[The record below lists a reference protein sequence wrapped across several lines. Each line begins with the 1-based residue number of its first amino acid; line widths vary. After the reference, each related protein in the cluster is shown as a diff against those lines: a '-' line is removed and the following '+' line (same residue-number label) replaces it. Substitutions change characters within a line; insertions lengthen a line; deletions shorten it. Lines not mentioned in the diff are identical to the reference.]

1 MSDRFDVSRWRPGP
15 LLPRGDRRD
24 NALLAAII
32 ILTALACMAALSALA
47 ANRAARGWIGE
58 LGGAAT
64 VIVRP
69 SGQDTPDQAAAKA
82 AEALAAYP
90 GVVEARALSAG
101 EVNALL
107 TPWLGQAADLADL
120 PTPRLVDLRLD
131 RRHPPDAAGMQK
143 LLGQMRVD
151 ATVDDHRAWTGA
163 IEATA
168 EVARWGAVAVCA
180 LVAACAGAM
189 ITFATRAGLESRHE
203 MIEVLHLTGARD
215 NHIADVF
222 ASRAALRAFQAAVI
236 GAAAAA
242 LVGVAIRLAGGPA
255 GLVPFLPLAWI
266 DLVALLAAPPIVA
279 ALAALAARSTARRL
293 ISAMP

>member
-1 MSDRFDVSRWRPGP
+1 MSDGFDVASWRPGP

-47 ANRAARGWIGE
+47 ADRAARGWIGQ
-58 LGGAAT
+58 LSGAAT

-69 SGQDTPDQAAAKA
+69 AGADTPDQAAAKA

-90 GVVEARALSAG
+90 GVVEARAMSAA
-101 EVNALL
+101 EINALL
-107 TPWLGQAADLADL
+107 APWLGKATDLADL

-131 RRHPPDAAGMQK
+131 VRHPPEAAGMQK
-143 LLGQMRVD
+143 VLTDMGLD
-151 ATVDDHRAWTGA
+151 ATVDDHRAWTA
-163 IEATA
+163 SIEATA
-168 EVARWGAVAVCA
+168 EVARWSAVAVCA
-180 LVAACAGAM
+180 LVAACAAAM
-189 ITFATRAGLESRHE
+189 ITFATRAGLESRQE

-222 ASRAALRAFQAAVI
+222 AGRAALRAFQAAIV
-236 GAAAAA
+236 GAATAA
-242 LVGVAIRLAGGPA
+242 LAAVAIRLAGGQA
-255 GLVPFLPLAWI
+255 GLISFLPFAWI
-266 DLVALLAAPPIVA
+266 DLLTLLAAPPIVA

-293 ISAMP
+293 IGAMP